1 MAHSDTHRLMH
12 DLFNTRRISEIEP
25 HLAPG
30 FMFEDLPQGLTI
42 KTGGEFIDYL
52 NAWVAAFS
60 DGNIGSATY
69 LDGADF
75 SVATFHGRGTHD
87 GQFGP
92 FAATGRTVDQPWC
105 EILHYASDGTI
116 LQGENYYDQVGLLRQ
131 LGLMPDADAAMAD
144 EGLEPALRRLMT
156 AFDAMDVD
164 AATALMTSDAQG
176 VDEISRRW
184 MRGHDAVLEYFRG
197 LQDQVS
203 DIRSEFRELNETIYG
218 DTGIATFWI
227 EQDYTMGGERQHVSA
242 PTTMVFRREG
252 GEWKAALVHS
262 VPLPEAG

>member
-60 DGNIGSATY
+60 DGNIGSAQY
-69 LDGADF
+69 YDGPDF
-75 SVATFHGRGTHD
+75 SVATFHGRGTQD

-92 FAATGRTVDQPWC
+92 YAATGRTVDQPWC

-116 LQGENYYDQVGLLRQ
+116 LQGENYYDQLGLLRQ
-131 LGLMPDADAAMAD
+131 LGLMPDADAATAD
-144 EGLEPALRRLMT
+144 EGLEPVVRRT
-156 AFDAMDVD
+156 FAAFDALDIE
-164 AATALMTSDAQG
+164 AAERLMATDAQG

-184 MRGHDAVLEYFRG
+184 LRGHDEIAGYFRS
-197 LQDQVS
+197 LTPMLADVRTEIS
-203 DIRSEFRELNETIYG
+203 NYSETVWG
-218 DTGIATFWI
+218 DTGVATFWI
-227 EQDYTMGGERQHVSA
+227 EQDYTLEGTPTHVSA
-242 PTTMVFRREG
+242 PTTTVLRREG
-252 GEWKAALVHS
+252 GDWKVALIHS
-262 VPLPEAG
+262 IPLPEEG